1 MSKSSLTHAG
11 KHMDTV
17 SFVHS
22 YFISLVQGFSVL
34 KTKLIIFEIPF
45 HLVNYHSHQFIN
57 VSFHSVFLHGR
68 NSVVLASWLK
78 RDLKYIHLLY
88 QQIHF
93 QRLIGAIVLFKLL
106 CPLKS
111 GYFEPMVH
119 TVHVPC
125 KGQARLKSHPPVVQR
140 HMIWQKLK
148 WN

>member
-1 MSKSSLTHAG
+1 MWYRCAFVDAAQLTVWYYTVDTCIELSIWCRYRTCTVVMSKSSLTHAG

-22 YFISLVQGFSVL
+22 YFISLVQGFPVL

-45 HLVNYHSHQFIN
+45 HLVNYHLHQFIN
-57 VSFHSVFLHGR
+57 IHVSFHSVFLHGK

-93 QRLIGAIVLFKLL
+93 QRLIGACFI
-106 CPLKS
+106 
-111 GYFEPMVH
+111 
-119 TVHVPC
+119 
-125 KGQARLKSHPPVVQR
+125 
-140 HMIWQKLK
+140 
-148 WN
+148 